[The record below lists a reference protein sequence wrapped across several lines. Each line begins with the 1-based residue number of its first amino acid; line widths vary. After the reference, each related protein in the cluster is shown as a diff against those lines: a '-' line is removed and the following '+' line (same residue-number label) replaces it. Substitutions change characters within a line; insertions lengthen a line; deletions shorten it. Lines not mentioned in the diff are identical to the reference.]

1 MEMLLREI
9 PMIAEISRPVAAPRR
24 TGDPARP
31 ATPEPSCAAR
41 IIYVFRPLQEPV
53 MEAERI
59 NAVANRIADLS
70 GRGEQL
76 RRYL

>member
-1 MEMLLREI
+1 MSELLH
-9 PMIAEISRPVAAPRR
+9 
-24 TGDPARP
+24 DLYPALDAKGTQRSAYNWALSP
-31 ATPEPSCAAR
+31 HAGT
-41 IIYVFRPLQEPV
+41 V

-59 NAVANRIADLS
+59 NAVANRIADLA

>member
-1 MEMLLREI
+1 MVFCLQAG
-9 PMIAEISRPVAAPRR
+9 AESRVRNAYNLHLSPHAG
-24 TGDPARP
+24 T
-31 ATPEPSCAAR
+31 
-41 IIYVFRPLQEPV
+41 V

>member
-1 MEMLLREI
+1 VDRHFAYTIKANGAKVAVRSAYNSSLS
-9 PMIAEISRPVAAPRR
+9 PHAGIA
-24 TGDPARP
+24 
-31 ATPEPSCAAR
+31 
-41 IIYVFRPLQEPV
+41 

>member
-1 MEMLLREI
+1 MAFR
-9 PMIAEISRPVAAPRR
+9 AANGAGVAARSAYNLR
-24 TGDPARP
+24 LSSRSG
-31 ATPEPSCAAR
+31 
-41 IIYVFRPLQEPV
+41 IV

-59 NAVANRIADLS
+59 NAVANRIADLT

>member
-1 MEMLLREI
+1 MEGTLGYHMA
-9 PMIAEISRPVAAPRR
+9 PSATAGAANGAEARARSAYNSKLS
-24 TGDPARP
+24 PA
-31 ATPEPSCAAR
+31 
-41 IIYVFRPLQEPV
+41 QEKNL

>member
-1 MEMLLREI
+1 
-9 PMIAEISRPVAAPRR
+9 
-24 TGDPARP
+24 
-31 ATPEPSCAAR
+31 
-41 IIYVFRPLQEPV
+41 

-70 GRGEQL
+70 GRSEQL

>member
-1 MEMLLREI
+1 M
-9 PMIAEISRPVAAPRR
+9 PVAGFR
-24 TGDPARP
+24 TAN
-31 ATPEPSCAAR
+31 AAEAGVR
-41 IIYVFRPLQEPV
+41 SAYNSRFSPHAGTV

-70 GRGEQL
+70 GRSEQL

>member
-1 MEMLLREI
+1 LEF
-9 PMIAEISRPVAAPRR
+9 AAG
-24 TGDPARP
+24 T
-31 ATPEPSCAAR
+31 
-41 IIYVFRPLQEPV
+41 V

-59 NAVANRIADLS
+59 NAVANRIADLT

>member
-1 MEMLLREI
+1 MASKL
-9 PMIAEISRPVAAPRR
+9 ASRPSAG
-24 TGDPARP
+24 TE
-31 ATPEPSCAAR
+31 ATQRGEYNQALSSRAGT
-41 IIYVFRPLQEPV
+41 V

-59 NAVANRIADLS
+59 NAVANRIADLA

>member
-1 MEMLLREI
+1 LYWHGVEKTRGYHIVPWMALRKQTMLEVALRSAYNLRLS
-9 PMIAEISRPVAAPRR
+9 PHAG
-24 TGDPARP
+24 T
-31 ATPEPSCAAR
+31 
-41 IIYVFRPLQEPV
+41 V

-59 NAVANRIADLS
+59 NAVANRIADLT

>member
-1 MEMLLREI
+1 MALRKQTMLEVALRSAYNLRLS
-9 PMIAEISRPVAAPRR
+9 PHAG
-24 TGDPARP
+24 T
-31 ATPEPSCAAR
+31 
-41 IIYVFRPLQEPV
+41 V

-59 NAVANRIADLS
+59 NAVANRIADLT

>member
-1 MEMLLREI
+1 
-9 PMIAEISRPVAAPRR
+9 
-24 TGDPARP
+24 
-31 ATPEPSCAAR
+31 
-41 IIYVFRPLQEPV
+41 